1 MFGIEMLK
9 YTIVYGYGRPYLSRH
24 LPKWSSQTNIVP
36 SSMPKASIFPFSDTQ
51 LLVMPM
57 GSSQPF
63 EGEQRTTDILR
74 VA

>member
-1 MFGIEMLK
+1 
-9 YTIVYGYGRPYLSRH
+9 
-24 LPKWSSQTNIVP
+24 
-36 SSMPKASIFPFSDTQ
+36 MPKASIFPFSDTQ